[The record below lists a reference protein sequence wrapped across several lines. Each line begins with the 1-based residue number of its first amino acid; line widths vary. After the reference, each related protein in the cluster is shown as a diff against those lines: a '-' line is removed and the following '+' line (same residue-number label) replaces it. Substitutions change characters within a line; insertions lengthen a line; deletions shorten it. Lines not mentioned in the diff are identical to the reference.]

1 MWRSHI
7 SENSKQ
13 KLILI
18 DQMKLLNFNLVS
30 QQMFIR
36 IAATSSTVLDIV
48 YAKFDCRTIMS
59 ENGISDHHG
68 VFVQLNSESTSDSNE
83 NIKVNFRKRFL
94 LKDEN
99 KWFNLGLDKLIQEN
113 VTKFQFLNA
122 EQLDS
127 LNELL
132 IENLSFF
139 LPIQTK
145 FVFC

>member
-48 YAKFDCRTIMS
+48 SAKFDCRTIMS

-83 NIKVNFRKRFL
+83 NI
-94 LKDEN
+94 
-99 KWFNLGLDKLIQEN
+99 
-113 VTKFQFLNA
+113 
-122 EQLDS
+122 
-127 LNELL
+127 
-132 IENLSFF
+132 
-139 LPIQTK
+139 
-145 FVFC
+145 